1 MRVSTMQMFRMGSQS
16 IVELNSQNQRTQ
28 EQISTGKKL
37 IRPSDDPVAA
47 TRVLQVNSD
56 INASKQYQDNIG
68 AARNR
73 LGIADGV
80 LDGITDVL
88 QRVRDLT
95 LSANNGSTTYQDRLY
110 YAREIETRVEELASL
125 LNTKDTSNNYLF
137 SGYNTTQLPFVTAAD
152 GGYIY
157 QGDQSEREVNIAA
170 GTDISISVD
179 GYSLFASIETGL
191 PNVSIKTGDGR
202 ADASDKLRVDIVD
215 EEKYAELE
223 GDNLQLR
230 FNSPLELDP
239 AEENL
244 SVINARTGEVI
255 ASNVPV
261 TDGSSFEVAGM
272 TMFVRRTLDA
282 GESIM
287 VETTQQDN
295 LLNIVSSIFQSLRL
309 EEDNSSEAFQLGI
322 ERAIAQVDAGIE
334 SVLDART
341 SIGTRL
347 GVLDTAESIHQQSEL
362 ANKKILS
369 ELQDLD
375 YAEAVSQLSFE
386 TFVLE
391 AAQSSFAQIS
401 RLSLFDLI

>member
-1 MRVSTMQMFRMGSQS
+1 MRVSTMQMFRTGTQS
-16 IVELNSQNQRTQ
+16 IVQLNQQNQRTQ

-56 INASKQYQDNIG
+56 INASKQYQNNIS

-73 LGIADGV
+73 LGIADGI

-125 LNTKDTSNNYLF
+125 LNTKDTSNNFLF
-137 SGYNTTQLPFVTAAD
+137 SGYNTTQIPFASSAD

-157 QGDQSEREVNIAA
+157 QGDQSEREINIAS
-170 GTDISISVD
+170 GTDMSISVD

-191 PNVSIKTGDGR
+191 PNVSIKTGDSR
-202 ADASDKLRVDIVD
+202 TDASNFLRVDIAD
-215 EEKYAELE
+215 EDKYAELA
-223 GDNLQLR
+223 GDNLQIR
-230 FNSPLELDP
+230 FNSPLEIDP
-239 AEENL
+239 AEENI
-244 SVINARTGEVI
+244 SIFNARTGETV
-255 ASNVPV
+255 ADRVPI
-261 TDGSSFEVAGM
+261 TAGGAIEVAGM
-272 TMFVRRTLDA
+272 AMFFRSTLDS
-282 GESIM
+282 GESIL
-287 VETTQQDN
+287 VETTKQDN
-295 LLNIVSSIFQSLRL
+295 LLNIVASIHNLLQD
-309 EEDNSSEAFQLGI
+309 EPDNNSDAFQQGI
-322 ERAIAQVDAGIE
+322 DRSIAQIDASLE

-369 ELQDLD
+369 DLQDLD

-391 AAQSSFAQIS
+391 AAQSSFAKIS